1 MKLYNIRP
9 VCKEFSW
16 GEMLCLALGEE
27 GRGRK
32 RVIIPFHA
40 SYDEDATD
48 YEIGQTRKGAPK
60 IIRTGKSSEGWIA
73 RIDTYSTYTRNTR
86 GEYEIIS
93 GNIEEIAIGYGAF
106 GIAGRIGSW
115 TDALVVIKPPFPAI
129 VKVYPSGGRH
139 KVLPYYIVFWESRVD
154 QVNEDEWE
162 VYQEN
167 VEGYFTQ

>member
-1 MKLYNIRP
+1 MRLYNTKP
-9 VCKEFSW
+9 TCKEFAW
-16 GEMLCLALGEE
+16 GKMQCIVLGEE

-32 RVIIPFHA
+32 RVIVPFHCQ
-40 SYDEDATD
+40 YDETADD
-48 YEIGQTRKGAPK
+48 YEIGHTKKGYPK

-73 RIDTYSTYTRNTR
+73 RINTYFTYTRNTR
-86 GEYEIIS
+86 GYYEVLI
-93 GNIEEIAIGYGAF
+93 GNIKEVAEGYGAF

-115 TDALVVIKPPFPAI
+115 DDALIVVRPPYPAVIKI
-129 VKVYPSGGRH
+129 HPSGGKH
-139 KVLPYYIVFWESRVD
+139 KVSPYYMVFWESRVD